1 MLTFF
6 CKQFSLIQN
15 YIIILYDCVQKRINT
30 VLNFTTHFLNLCKKA
45 TIYGVIFELK

>member
-30 VLNFTTHFLNLCKKA
+30 FLKFTAYFLNLCKKA